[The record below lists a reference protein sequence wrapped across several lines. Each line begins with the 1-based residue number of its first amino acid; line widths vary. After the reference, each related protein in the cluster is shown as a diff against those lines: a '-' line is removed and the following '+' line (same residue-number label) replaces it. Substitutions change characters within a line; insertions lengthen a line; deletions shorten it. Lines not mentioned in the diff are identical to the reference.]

1 MKSAKEIVGG
11 AAIKQALNYAR
22 KDPDKN
28 LIKLVELAEKL
39 DKGHVNQKTYDN
51 LRVSLQNPDDNWNR
65 FFHRLLTELDPGVQ
79 DHVAQSLGVNA
90 AIKAFPQRMAS
101 IEKYGCNIPWA
112 ILMDPTAACNLH
124 CTGCWAAEYG
134 KNCSLPYDV
143 MERIIAEGE
152 ELGDYVYLFSGG
164 EPLCR
169 KDDLIRLCESHPEC
183 VFLSFTNGTL
193 VDEAFAKEMKRV
205 GNFALAFSI
214 EGWEEETDMR
224 RGKGTYQKVLHA
236 MDLLRAEGV
245 PFGFSCCYHSK
256 NTEVIG
262 SDEWVNFLI
271 DKGCLFGWYFT
282 YIPCGKDAVPE
293 LLATPEQRRFM
304 YDRVR
309 YFRKT
314 KPAFLLDFWND
325 GEYVQGCVA
334 GGRNYLHINA
344 NGDVEPCAFIHYSN
358 VNIKDCSLLE
368 ALQSPLF
375 LQYKQHQPFNCN
387 HLRPCPMLD
396 NPEMIQKMV
405 HASGAHSTDM
415 LKPEAVDELV
425 AKTRPAAEKWQP
437 VADRLWEESETKKDV
452 GPSKLYPKDGG
463 RDA

>member
-1 MKSAKEIVGG
+1 MQNNVFVRGAVRVMAKKLIS
-11 AAIKQALNYAR
+11 
-22 KDPDKN
+22 DPDKN
-28 LIKLVELAEKL
+28 MPRALHFVEKL
-39 DKGHVNQKTYDN
+39 DRKGVNQNIYPA
-51 LRVSLQNPDDNWNR
+51 LERVVTNRNNNWNIFLHNIFR
-65 FFHRLLTELDPGVQ
+65 NVAPDVLERLSG
-79 DHVAQSLGVNA
+79 SLVLNA
-90 AIKAFPQRMAS
+90 AIKAFPQRMAA

-134 KNCSLPYDV
+134 KNCALPYDV

-183 VFLSFTNGTL
+183 VFLAFSNGTL
-193 VDEAFAKEMKRV
+193 VDEKFAREMKRV

-262 SDEWVNFLI
+262 SDEWVDFLI
-271 DKGCLFGWYFT
+271 EKGCLFGWYFT

-293 LLATPEQRRFM
+293 LLATPEQRGSCTTGCAISERPSPRSCWISGTTANTSWAAWRA
-304 YDRVR
+304 DATICTSTPTV
-309 YFRKT
+309 T
-314 KPAFLLDFWND
+314 WSPARSSITPTSTSRTARCSRRSKARCSCNTSSISPSTATT
-325 GEYVQGCVA
+325 CA
-334 GGRNYLHINA
+334 PA
-344 NGDVEPCAFIHYSN
+344 PC
-358 VNIKDCSLLE
+358 
-368 ALQSPLF
+368 
-375 LQYKQHQPFNCN
+375 
-387 HLRPCPMLD
+387 
-396 NPEMIQKMV
+396 
-405 HASGAHSTDM
+405 STI
-415 LKPEAVDELV
+415 P
-425 AKTRPAAEKWQP
+425 R
-437 VADRLWEESETKKDV
+437 
-452 GPSKLYPKDGG
+452 
-463 RDA
+463 